1 MFTAIIII
9 TKLKAELHVVTII
22 VLAFLCPSIC
32 FDVHKCA
39 HSTTDPVYEVPDDIL
54 IELKQKV
61 NTMRSAP
68 QNNERSDRQEIE
80 EEIDEKPVLAS
91 NREITTK
98 SRTTEPLVLTIHTSN
113 NIPSEQMGDERQQ
126 RCNVLV

>member
-1 MFTAIIII
+1 MDSFIFYI
-9 TKLKAELHVVTII
+9 TKNGHNCT
-22 VLAFLCPSIC
+22 
-32 FDVHKCA
+32 
-39 HSTTDPVYEVPDDIL
+39 HSTADPVYEVPDD

-80 EEIDEKPVLAS
+80 EEINEKPVLAS
-91 NREITTK
+91 NGEITTK
-98 SRTTEPLVLTIHTSN
+98 SRTTEPLILTTHTSN

-126 RCNVLV
+126 RCNAMV